1 MFLPVLHLFN
11 DGYLAAMPL
20 ILPFAAD
27 ELNISLTLVGL
38 LGSLLSFSGIVL
50 ALPAGIAASRF
61 GALRILSAAV
71 LGYAAGFILL
81 GFSSG
86 IITVTLA
93 FLLGSVSFG
102 IFHPIAFSA
111 VAKVS
116 SKSSLGKDMGIFAA
130 TGDIGKIALAGLLT
144 FIIGFSSWR
153 TASEIYGC
161 AAILLFLLY
170 FIISHRKDW
179 KVNEKKTE
187 VKRKPDYRILKKKP
201 FALANASSFMD
212 SFANAS
218 LFIFIPF
225 LLTFRGIDAS
235 YIGIFSSIFF
245 IGNLLGKVIM
255 GRLTDRI
262 RKEYLF
268 IGSEICIF
276 VSLVS
281 LALTPSLTAISTLA
295 FLLGLLTKGTVPIT
309 STMVAESVCK
319 DDFETA
325 FSINSLST
333 SIANTIAPL
342 FFGFLADYLGVQA
355 IFFACGFAALCS
367 VVPAAVMLKD
377 SRGKHTDYHSESET
391 P

>member
-1 MFLPVLHLFN
+1 
-11 DGYLAAMPL
+11 
-20 ILPFAAD
+20 
-27 ELNISLTLVGL
+27 
-38 LGSLLSFSGIVL
+38 
-50 ALPAGIAASRF
+50 
-61 GALRILSAAV
+61 
-71 LGYAAGFILL
+71 
-81 GFSSG
+81 
-86 IITVTLA
+86 
-93 FLLGSVSFG
+93 
-102 IFHPIAFSA
+102 
-111 VAKVS
+111 
-116 SKSSLGKDMGIFAA
+116 
-130 TGDIGKIALAGLLT
+130 
-144 FIIGFSSWR
+144 
-153 TASEIYGC
+153 
-161 AAILLFLLY
+161 
-170 FIISHRKDW
+170 
-179 KVNEKKTE
+179 
-187 VKRKPDYRILKKKP
+187 
-201 FALANASSFMD
+201 
-212 SFANAS
+212 
-218 LFIFIPF
+218 
-225 LLTFRGIDAS
+225 
-235 YIGIFSSIFF
+235 
-245 IGNLLGKVIM
+245 M

-377 SRGKHTDYHSESET
+377 SRGKHTDYHSEPET